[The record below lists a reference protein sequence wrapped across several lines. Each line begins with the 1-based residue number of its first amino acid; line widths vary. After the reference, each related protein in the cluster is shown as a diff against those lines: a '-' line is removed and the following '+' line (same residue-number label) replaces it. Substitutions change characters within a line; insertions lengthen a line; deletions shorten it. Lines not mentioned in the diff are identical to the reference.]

1 MNGKFGLIGRTLKH
15 SYSKKIHALL
25 GKYPYDLYEI
35 EPSGLENFVNSG
47 ELSGYNVTIPYK
59 KDVIKYLDVVDKN
72 ALDIGAVNT
81 VVIRDGKKYGYNTD
95 FLGMKYMLAR
105 AGITLKDKTV
115 MILGSGGTSNTARAV
130 ASDGGAKKIII
141 VSRSG
146 EVNYTTCYEQSDVN
160 VIINTTPVGMYPDNY
175 SSPIDLSKIPR
186 LEGVADVVYNP
197 NTTAFTHDAKMMGI
211 KSANGLPMLVAQAKY
226 AMELFC
232 DETVLDDVIED
243 IIAKLS
249 KETLNVVLIGMA
261 GCGKSTVGKLLAEM
275 TGREFIDTDLEIEKR
290 ENRDIPTIFKDSGEA
305 YFRAVEREVLKDVG
319 KLTGKIISTGG
330 GVVKDMENLFP
341 LKSNGVIIWLKR
353 DVNKLVT
360 DNRPLS
366 KDLETVQK
374 LYAERK
380 ALYESFADFSV
391 MNNGDIMDAVKGV
404 MEKV

>member
-25 GKYPYDLYEI
+25 GEYPYGLFEI

-59 KDVIKYLDVVDKN
+59 KDIIKYLDVVDKN

-81 VVIRDGKKYGYNTD
+81 VVIRDGKKCGYNTD

-160 VIINTTPVGMYPDNY
+160 VIINATPVGMYPDNY
-175 SSPIDLSKIPR
+175 SSPIDLSKFPR

-197 NTTAFTHDAKMMGI
+197 NTTALTHMAKSLGI

-232 DETVLDDVIED
+232 DEKVLDGVIED
-243 IIAKLS
+243 IIEKLS

-305 YFRAVEREVLKDVG
+305 YFRAVERAVLKDVG

-360 DNRPLS
+360 ENRPLS

-404 MEKV
+404 MEKI